1 MNGLK
6 QELLEIFVDGIRLIN
21 YIIEKCICKLFVYVF
36 VKIYLKKNVLGV
48 WKRK

>member
-36 VKIYLKKNVLGV
+36 VKIYNKNILDV